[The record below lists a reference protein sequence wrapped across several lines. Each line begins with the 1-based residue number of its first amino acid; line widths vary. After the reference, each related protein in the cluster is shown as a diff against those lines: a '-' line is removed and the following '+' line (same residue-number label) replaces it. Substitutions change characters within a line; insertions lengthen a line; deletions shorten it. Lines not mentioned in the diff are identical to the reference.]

1 MGLKDGKL
9 SLQQVPNNPTNNRY
23 SCRLC
28 SIVYTKQTSSEQ
40 RKRLKQVFSLREEKG
55 HLTDIIVHS

>member
-1 MGLKDGKL
+1 MGLEDGKL

-40 RKRLKQVFSLREEKG
+40 RKRLKQVFSLKEEKG
-55 HLTDIIVHS
+55 RLTDIIVHS